1 MCARYLLS
9 NSYIFEADLL
19 LSNPAI
25 IKKYHYCSDF
35 LAIKKDRSDD
45 WCFSAKDGFI
55 TGLSHGGLDCWQE
68 VGISYWNEADGRK
81 LSTHYEQAYAMPG
94 GRELYLEQVPLV
106 VFSDDYKVTINEC
119 RDDDVIE
126 IDTFSELKAIDKS
139 YDV

>member
-1 MCARYLLS
+1 
-9 NSYIFEADLL
+9 
-19 LSNPAI
+19 
-25 IKKYHYCSDF
+25 
-35 LAIKKDRSDD
+35 
-45 WCFSAKDGFI
+45 
-55 TGLSHGGLDCWQE
+55 
-68 VGISYWNEADGRK
+68 
-81 LSTHYEQAYAMPG
+81 MPG